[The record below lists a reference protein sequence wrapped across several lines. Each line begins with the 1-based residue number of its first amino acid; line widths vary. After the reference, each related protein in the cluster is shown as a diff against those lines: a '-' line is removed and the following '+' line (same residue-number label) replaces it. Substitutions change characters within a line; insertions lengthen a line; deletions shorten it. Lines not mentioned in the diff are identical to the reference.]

1 MASQRPAARPLSPH
15 ITIWKWGPHMT
26 VSILHRVTGSG
37 MATVGAFLLVW
48 WLAAIAGGPA
58 SYGLFHFVF
67 GEAFGGALGYILGV
81 GLTLSL
87 FQHMASGVRHFILDT
102 GAGYEL
108 KGNKRGAMATMV
120 FAIVATII
128 FWAFMLGAK

>member
-1 MASQRPAARPLSPH
+1 M
-15 ITIWKWGPHMT
+15 TIWKWGPHMT

-48 WLAAIAGGPA
+48 WLAAIAGGRE
-58 SYGLFHFVF
+58 SYALFHFVF
-67 GEAFGGALGYILGV
+67 GEALGGALGYILGI
-81 GLTLSL
+81 GLTLCL

-108 KGNKRGAMATMV
+108 KGNKRGAMAT
-120 FAIVATII
+120 FGFSILATII

>member
-1 MASQRPAARPLSPH
+1 
-15 ITIWKWGPHMT
+15 
-26 VSILHRVTGSG
+26 
-37 MATVGAFLLVW
+37 
-48 WLAAIAGGPA
+48 
-58 SYGLFHFVF
+58 
-67 GEAFGGALGYILGV
+67 
-81 GLTLSL
+81 
-87 FQHMASGVRHFILDT
+87 MASGVRHFILDT